1 MEGTHS
7 SVANFARWT
16 FGSVALCR
24 EYFGRRRCDA
34 PVKKL
39 GGNPNTLRQK
49 LARASSQSAKLNQR
63 GEVKEK
69 YAPRRQPSMPK
80 LKCLEEKIQ

>member
-1 MEGTHS
+1 M
-7 SVANFARWT
+7 
-16 FGSVALCR
+16 
-24 EYFGRRRCDA
+24 
-34 PVKKL
+34 KKL